1 MDTAPHAALLQAA
14 REGDRAA
21 LDALVR
27 LYQARV
33 HRFGLRLCR
42 DAVDAE
48 DAVQEAFV
56 TLSRDVSGLREDTS
70 LVAWLFTVVKNAC
83 LRLMRPFASARKALG
98 SLAQA
103 PPESMDLPD
112 PAPTPEEA
120 ASREQVI
127 RGVREAIATLTPAYR
142 EVIVLRDIEGLSGPE
157 VAQALG
163 LTVEAMKTRLHRAR
177 LAVREQLL
185 SRTPGADRSEA

>member
-1 MDTAPHAALLQAA
+1 MDATPHATLLQAA

-33 HRFGLRLCR
+33 YRFGLRVCR
-42 DAVDAE
+42 DAVDTE

-56 TLSRDVSGLREDTS
+56 TLSREVSRLREETS
-70 LVAWLFTVVKNAC
+70 VGTWLLTVVKNAC

-98 SLAQA
+98 S
-103 PPESMDLPD
+103 PVDEPEALDLPD

-120 ASREQVI
+120 VSREQVV
-127 RGVREAIATLTPAYR
+127 RGVREAIELLEPSYR
-142 EVIVLRDIEGLSGPE
+142 EVLVLRDIEGLSGPE
-157 VAQALG
+157 VA
-163 LTVEAMKTRLHRAR
+163 RAR
-177 LAVREQLL
+177 ASPWRQ
-185 SRTPGADRSEA
+185 